1 MAFNSTLSTVQDAG
15 FGSFV
20 YMCRD
25 TSSYPFCNLFWR
37 QLAKANFTL
46 PNPSRAPVGI
56 TPRCG
61 IPRAGGGRFG
71 NIANV
76 TTCAVSI
83 IFTIYLSQR
92 VGRRRAAVGRM
103 EIRAL
108 FIMYAITLLL
118 EALTSGGMFSQGS
131 LPLLVLTAIHAG
143 LVSAFFWMLLAN
155 ALVATQFVEDGTP
168 SSLLPFY
175 GFAGIFFLATTYI
188 ASDTAFG
195 FTSLFKSTPA
205 RDLRSIGLF
214 ILLVIWPVATVA
226 LYVVIMTWIILR
238 ILGEKLPLLYYL
250 GSLFLFVGAQSLFF
264 FLGTPICQGTN
275 KFIDSSFLA
284 TLFNTAS
291 MGVLFIA
298 WKSITESDWED
309 QVFLV

>member
-1 MAFNSTLSTVQDAG
+1 MSSNSTLASTQNAG

-20 YMCRD
+20 YLCRD
-25 TSSYPFCNLFWR
+25 TASYPFCNLFWR
-37 QLAKANFTL
+37 QLSKTNFTL
-46 PNPSRAPVGI
+46 PDPLRAPVGI

-76 TTCAVSI
+76 TMCAVSI
-83 IFTIYLSQR
+83 IFIVYLSQR
-92 VGRRRAAVGRM
+92 INRRRAAVGRI

-118 EALTSGGMFSQGS
+118 EALTSGGIFSQGS
-131 LPLLVLTAIHAG
+131 LPLLILTAIHAG
-143 LVSAFFWMLLAN
+143 AVAAFFWALLAN

-168 SSLLPFY
+168 SALLPFY
-175 GFAGIFFLATTYI
+175 GFAVIIFLVTTYI
-188 ASDTAFG
+188 ATDTAFS
-195 FTSLFKSTPA
+195 FTSLFKSTPP
-205 RDLRSIGLF
+205 RDLRNVALF
-214 ILLVIWPVATVA
+214 ILLNIWPAATVV
-226 LYVVIMTWIILR
+226 LYTVIMSWIIVR

-250 GSLFLFVGAQSLFF
+250 GALFLLVGGQFIFV
-264 FLGTPICQGTN
+264 FLGTPICQGSN

-284 TLFNTAS
+284 TLLNTAS
-291 MGVLFIA
+291 MGVLFLA

-309 QVFLV
+309 QVFIV